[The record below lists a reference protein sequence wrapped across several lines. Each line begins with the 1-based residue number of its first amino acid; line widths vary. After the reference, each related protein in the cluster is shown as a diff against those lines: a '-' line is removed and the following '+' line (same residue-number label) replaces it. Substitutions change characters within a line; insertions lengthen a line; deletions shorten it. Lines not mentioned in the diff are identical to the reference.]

1 MNKIRVMFFLR
12 SSYISIIAFFAIV
25 VLLTKKNTSLPI
37 ILKGTLNN
45 EESKNFV
52 DTGCTLCNFKPLVR
66 TGDSTEKDLILTFT
80 LNRLTNVH
88 AFVSSCRT
96 AGCRAHIVTLIDS
109 NTLKKY
115 DDEYF
120 QQLRNCGVELIDI
133 GDHREVD
140 RTNIFFIRYIFF
152 NNYLSKH
159 GKEFK
164 RVVICDLFDA
174 VFQHDPFTPDFKD
187 DTVYFASEHQKMITN
202 KFNKIYTKG
211 CFNNLYRIDPTKQ
224 ANKELEDKLFEG
236 DIINC
241 GLIGGGIEPIHKFIK
256 YMLKIGDPSKK
267 IAYADDQ
274 GCLNL
279 FIRGK
284 FFDELFKY
292 QIDAGNG
299 SFLVS
304 FGNTYFYRSGTLK
317 DMHLGQYDS
326 GNNIPAIIH
335 QINRCNYIAKDIK
348 FICPANIHN
357 YDSYVPSLINH
368 GVLWTTYFTVI
379 RKLPHSIDQTMF
391 YIFSDF
397 VILLIYGL
405 SRFVLQRVRRITH
418 VK

>member
-1 MNKIRVMFFLR
+1 MKKLRIKIFLR
-12 SSYISIIAFFAIV
+12 SSYISIIAIIGIV
-25 VLLTKKNTSLPI
+25 VLFTRKNVLLPM
-37 ILKGTLNN
+37 ILKGTLNDK
-45 EESKNFV
+45 ESKNIV
-52 DTGCTLCNFKPLVR
+52 DSGCTLCNFKPIVK

-96 AGCRAHIVTLIDS
+96 TGCRARIVTLIDS
-109 NTLKKY
+109 NTFKKY

-120 QQLRNCGVELIDI
+120 QQLKNCGVELIDI
-133 GDHREVD
+133 GDLREVL

-152 NNYLSKH
+152 NNYLNEH
-159 GKEFK
+159 EKEFN
-164 RVVICDLFDA
+164 RIIICDLFDA
-174 VFQHDPFTPDFKD
+174 VFQHDPFTPDFKT

-211 CFNNLYRIDPTKQ
+211 CFDNLYRIDPTKK
-224 ANKELEDKLFEG
+224 ATKELESRLFDG

-241 GLIGGGIEPIHKFIK
+241 GVIGGGIEPIHKFIK
-256 YMLKIGDPSKK
+256 YMLNIGDPSKK
-267 IAYADDQ
+267 VAYADDQ

-326 GNNIPAIIH
+326 NNNIPAIIH

-348 FICPANIHN
+348 YTCPANIHQ
-357 YDSYVPSLINH
+357 YDSYVPSLIIH
-368 GVLWTTYFTVI
+368 GMLWTTYFTVI
-379 RKLPHSIDQTMF
+379 RKLPNSIDQTMF
-391 YIFSDF
+391 YIFSEF
-397 VILLIYGL
+397 VILFIYGL
-405 SRFVLQRVRRITH
+405 SRIVLQRVRRYPH